1 MFSHIILITS
11 DSMNHICFSSSFL
24 FLITA
29 VLALYCKYYV
39 YGILLLV
46 LLITSI
52 ILHSW
57 TTSYTLLLDKV
68 SIIAVILYGA
78 HLFYTKSIQKTSSNA
93 RIIIL
98 QFLVLLTFFIT
109 IYLYYYGYYTN
120 QYCFDKNTNTSNLYH
135 SLLHFISF
143 YGHNIIIIM

>member
-1 MFSHIILITS
+1 
-11 DSMNHICFSSSFL
+11 MNYICFSSSFF

-29 VLALYCKYYV
+29 LLALYSKYYV
-39 YGILLLV
+39 YGILLLI

-52 ILHSW
+52 IAHTW
-57 TTSYTLLLDKV
+57 TTNYTLLIDKV

-78 HLFYTKSIQKTSSNA
+78 YLFNRKCMSTPSNA

-98 QFLVLLTFFIT
+98 QILVLLTFLIT

-120 QYCFDKNTNTSNLYH
+120 QYCFDKDTNIANLYH
-135 SLLHFISF
+135 SLLHFVSF
-143 YGHNIIIIM
+143 YGHNIIIII

>member
-1 MFSHIILITS
+1 
-11 DSMNHICFSSSFL
+11 MNHICFSSSFL
-24 FLITA
+24 FLVTA
-29 VLALYCKYYV
+29 ILALYCKYYV
-39 YGILLLV
+39 YGILLLL

-52 ILHSW
+52 IVHSW

-78 HLFYTKSIQKTSSNA
+78 YLFYTKSIQNPSNA

-98 QFLVLLTFFIT
+98 QILVLLTFFIT

-120 QYCFDKNTNTSNLYH
+120 QYCFDKNINMANLYH
-135 SLLHFISF
+135 SFLHFISF
-143 YGHNIIIIM
+143 YGHNIIIII